1 MANVTFAL
9 YRGWR
14 DDGHAQNSAMV
25 VPTVTVTSG
34 LARVTPTPTALSS
47 LMRGGGL
54 WVAPTRST
62 ATLGAWLTPIA
73 LTTSLTS
80 DQVSVTRYSRDV
92 DRSTRS
98 RALSPLMNTSPPFQF
113 R

>member
-1 MANVTFAL
+1 MEESQAMRDILPVIRSPRMANVTFAL

-47 LMRGGGL
+47 LMRGVRL
-54 WVAPTRST
+54 
-62 ATLGAWLTPIA
+62 
-73 LTTSLTS
+73 
-80 DQVSVTRYSRDV
+80 
-92 DRSTRS
+92 
-98 RALSPLMNTSPPFQF
+98 
-113 R
+113 